1 MKKILV
7 FMLVLGG
14 LTVSAFS
21 GCAKEEKSVATSTET
36 ADATET
42 KDSTETEETTDSVET
57 SEEVKVVKMGVAMQ
71 SKQAPAF
78 HAWEDYLL
86 ERVTLEAAER
96 GYEVEWTA
104 TNASDDAT
112 KQANDIKD
120 LLAKGCEVVFVPCV
134 DSQAILQSVGE
145 VHDAGATFISYCR
158 AVSPEAEGNQVP
170 DVTVNFSSEE
180 QAYVGVMEM
189 FKIMEADGIV
199 PTTMID
205 VHGQVIDENAIN
217 REKGLRRALVDAGYP
232 DLEVIVCDSGAW
244 EPDVARDSVDA
255 ALQAHPEANCL
266 YTSSDFMMPGIQT
279 ALENHD
285 KWYPRGEEGH
295 VYLAS
300 SDIFPI
306 AIEMLQAGYID
317 TAVDQGCY
325 MFAVNAAKSAF
336 DLLEG
341 KDVEKE
347 QLTLG
352 TMATNDT
359 IEEIL
364 ADESIALWG
373 GNDYK

>member
-1 MKKILV
+1 MKKTLLM
-7 FMLVLGG
+7 MLVVVFLVG
-14 LTVSAFS
+14 AFAA
-21 GCAKEEKSVATSTET
+21 CAPAEEA
-36 ADATET
+36 ADAPA
-42 KDSTETEETTDSVET
+42 EEAADTPA
-57 SEEVKVVKMGVAMQ
+57 EEAADAPAEEGDKKVVKMGLAMQ

-86 ERVTLEAAER
+86 ARVQKEAAER

-120 LLAKGCEVVFVPCV
+120 LLAKGCEVIFAPCV
-134 DSQAILQSVGE
+134 DSQAILKSVEE
-145 VHDAGATFISYCR
+145 VHDAGAIFISYCR
-158 AVSPEAEGNQVP
+158 EVAPEATGAQVP
-170 DVTVNFSSEE
+170 DVTVNFASEE
-180 QAYVGVMEM
+180 QAYVGVMKM
-189 FKIMEADGIV
+189 FEIMEADGIE
-199 PTTMID
+199 PTAMID

-217 REKGLRRALVDAGYP
+217 RETGLRRALVDAGYP

-244 EPDVARDSVDA
+244 ESDVARDSVDA

-300 SDIFPI
+300 SDIFPL
-306 AIEMLQAGYID
+306 AIEMLQAEYID
-317 TAVDQGCY
+317 TAVDQGCF

-336 DLLEG
+336 DILDG
-341 KDVEKE
+341 KEVEAV

-352 TMATNDT
+352 TMATNED
-359 IEEIL
+359 IDDIL
-364 ADESIALWG
+364 ADPEVFLW

>member
-1 MKKILV
+1 MKKILMVLMV
-7 FMLVLGG
+7 FLL
-14 LTVSAFS
+14 VSAGMVFANGQQDEAVADTS
-21 GCAKEEKSVATSTET
+21 GK
-36 ADATET
+36 
-42 KDSTETEETTDSVET
+42 
-57 SEEVKVVKMGVAMQ
+57 KVVKMGLAMQ
-71 SKQAPAF
+71 SKMAPAF
-78 HAWEDYLL
+78 HAWEDYLYA
-86 ERVTLEAAER
+86 RVQLEAEER
-96 GYEVEWTA
+96 GYVVEWTA
-104 TNASDDAT
+104 TNANGDST

-120 LLAKGCEVVFVPCV
+120 LLAKGCEVIFCPCN
-134 DSQAILQSVGE
+134 DSQAILQSVEE
-145 VHDAGATFISYCR
+145 VHKAGAIFISYCR
-158 AVSPEAEGNQVP
+158 AVSPEATGAQVP

-180 QAYVGVMEM
+180 QAYVGVMRM
-189 FKIMEADGIV
+189 FEIMEADGVV

-217 REKGLRRALVDAGYP
+217 RETGLRRALVDAGYP
-232 DLEVIVCDSGAW
+232 DLEVVVCDSGAW

-255 ALQAHPEANCL
+255 ALQAHPEANLL

-279 ALENHD
+279 AMENND

-341 KDVEKE
+341 KDVEKM

-352 TMATNDT
+352 TMATNED
-359 IEEIL
+359 IDDIL
-364 ADESIALWG
+364 AGGDVFLW

>member
-1 MKKILV
+1 MV
-7 FMLVLGG
+7 MVLVLTLGVVAG
-14 LTVSAFS
+14 CSSDGDAS
-21 GCAKEEKSVATSTET
+21 GATDNGSTST
-36 ADATET
+36 ADNGSTST
-42 KDSTETEETTDSVET
+42 TDDNGSDST
-57 SEEVKVVKMGVAMQ
+57 SEKKVIKMGVAMQ

-78 HAWEDYLL
+78 HAWEDYLY
-86 ERVTLEAAER
+86 ERVMYEAEQR

-134 DSQAILQSVGE
+134 DSQAILQSVEE
-145 VHDAGATFISYCR
+145 VHKSGATYISYCR
-158 AVSPEAEGNQVP
+158 AVSPDATGEQIP
-170 DVTVNFSSEE
+170 DVTVNFSAEE

-189 FKIMEADGIV
+189 FRIMEEDGIV

-205 VHGQVIDENAIN
+205 VHGQVIDENATL
-217 REKGLRRALVDAGYP
+217 REQGLRRALKDAGYE

-244 EPDVARDSVDA
+244 ESDVARDSVDA

-306 AIEMLQAGYID
+306 AIEMLQAKYID

-336 DLLEG
+336 DILEG
-341 KDVEKE
+341 KEVEPM

-352 TMATNDT
+352 TMATNET
-359 IEEIL
+359 IEAIL
-364 ADESIALWG
+364 NDPNIALWG
-373 GNDYK
+373 NDYK

>member
-7 FMLVLGG
+7 IALALVMVLN
-14 LTVSAFS
+14 LFT
-21 GCAKEEKSVATSTET
+21 GCSSKEEDKVEAKVEAKVEDKVEATNET
-36 ADATET
+36 SADGASEET
-42 KDSTETEETTDSVET
+42 KVI
-57 SEEVKVVKMGVAMQ
+57 KMGLAMQ

-86 ERVTLEAAER
+86 ERVELEAAER
-96 GYEVEWTA
+96 GYVVEWTA

-120 LLAKGCEVVFVPCV
+120 LLAKGCEFVFVPCV
-134 DSQAILQSVGE
+134 DSQAILQSVTE

-158 AVSPEAEGNQVP
+158 AVAPEATGAQVP

-189 FKIMEADGIV
+189 FAIMEADGIV

-217 REKGLRRALVDAGYP
+217 RETGLRRALKDAGYE

-244 EPDVARDSVDA
+244 EADVARDSVDA

-285 KWYPRGEEGH
+285 KWYPRGEENH

-336 DLLEG
+336 DLIEG
-341 KDVEKE
+341 LDVEPV

-352 TMATNDT
+352 TMVTNDN
-359 IEEIL
+359 IEEVL
-364 ADESIALWG
+364 ADDTIALWG
-373 GNDYK
+373 NDYK

>member
-1 MKKILV
+1 MKKFLV
-7 FMLVLGG
+7 IILVLGLVLSSMTG
-14 LTVSAFS
+14 CSSNNEASANT
-21 GCAKEEKSVATSTET
+21 GTGDTGGAV
-36 ADATET
+36 
-42 KDSTETEETTDSVET
+42 EETT
-57 SEEVKVVKMGVAMQ
+57 KVIKIGLAMQ

-96 GYEVEWTA
+96 GYEVEWST

-120 LLAKGCEVVFVPCV
+120 LLAKGCEVIFAPAV
-134 DSQAILQSVGE
+134 DSQAILQSVEE
-145 VHDAGATFISYCR
+145 VHKSGALFISYCR
-158 AVSPEAEGNQVP
+158 AVSPDATGAQIP
-170 DVTVNFSSEE
+170 DATVNFSSEE

-189 FKIMEADGIV
+189 FKIMKADGIE

-217 REKGLRRALVDAGYP
+217 REKGLRRALEDSGYA

-285 KWYPRGEEGH
+285 KWYSRGEEGH
-295 VYLAS
+295 IYLAS

-341 KDVEKE
+341 KEVEKE

-352 TMATNDT
+352 TMATNET
-359 IEEIL
+359 IEAIL
-364 ADESIALWG
+364 ADKSIALWG
-373 GNDYK
+373 NDYK

>member
-1 MKKILV
+1 MKKIL
-7 FMLVLGG
+7 LVLMALVMTGMVFAAG
-14 LTVSAFS
+14 QQEAAPVDTS
-21 GCAKEEKSVATSTET
+21 GKT
-36 ADATET
+36 
-42 KDSTETEETTDSVET
+42 
-57 SEEVKVVKMGVAMQ
+57 VVKMGLAMQ
-71 SKQAPAF
+71 SKMAPAF
-78 HAWEDYLL
+78 HAWEDYLYA
-86 ERVTLEAAER
+86 RVQIEAEER
-96 GYEVEWTA
+96 GYVVDWSA
-104 TNASDDAT
+104 TNANGDST

-120 LLAKGCEVVFVPCV
+120 LLAKGSEVVFVPCN
-134 DSQAILQSVGE
+134 DSQAILQSVEE
-145 VHDAGATFISYCR
+145 VHNAGALYVSYCR
-158 AVSPEAEGNQVP
+158 AVSPEAAGNQVP
-170 DVTVNFSSEE
+170 DTTINFSSEE
-180 QAYVGVMEM
+180 QAYVGVMKM
-189 FKIMEADGIV
+189 FEIMEADGIV

-232 DLEVIVCDSGAW
+232 DLKVVVCDSGAW

-279 ALENHD
+279 ALENND

-295 VYLAS
+295 VYIAS

-306 AIEMLQAGYID
+306 AIEMLQAGYIT

-325 MFAVNAAKSAF
+325 EFAVNAAKSAF

-341 KDVEKE
+341 KEVEKM

-352 TMATNDT
+352 TMATVDNID
-359 IEEIL
+359 EIL
-364 ADESIALWG
+364 ADDSIFLW

>member
-1 MKKILV
+1 MKKFLSVLMVLMLTTSVGMV
-7 FMLVLGG
+7 FANGQQEAAAD
-14 LTVSAFS
+14 TS
-21 GCAKEEKSVATSTET
+21 GK
-36 ADATET
+36 
-42 KDSTETEETTDSVET
+42 
-57 SEEVKVVKMGVAMQ
+57 KVVKMGVAMQ

-78 HAWEDYLL
+78 HAWEDYLYA
-86 ERVTLEAAER
+86 RVQVEAEER
-96 GYEVEWTA
+96 GYVVEWTA

-120 LLAKGCEVVFVPCV
+120 LLAKGCEVIFVPCV
-134 DSQAILQSVGE
+134 DSQAILQSVEE
-145 VHDAGATFISYCR
+145 VHKAGALYISYCR
-158 AVSPEAEGNQVP
+158 AVAPEATGAQVP

-180 QAYVGVMEM
+180 QAYVGVMKM
-189 FKIMEADGIV
+189 FEIMEADGIK

-217 REKGLRRALVDAGYP
+217 RERGLRRALADAGYA
-232 DLEVIVCDSGAW
+232 DLEVVVCDSGAW
-244 EPDVARDSVDA
+244 EADVARDSVDA

-279 ALENHD
+279 ALENHE
-285 KWYPRGEEGH
+285 KWYPRDEKGH
-295 VYLAS
+295 VYLSS

-317 TAVDQGCY
+317 TAVDQGCF

-341 KDVEKE
+341 KEVEKE

-352 TMATNDT
+352 TMATYKD
-359 IEEIL
+359 IDDIL
-364 ADESIALWG
+364 ADDSVFLWG
-373 GNDYK
+373 WDYR

>member
-1 MKKILV
+1 MKKLLLMMVVLV
-7 FMLVLGG
+7 FVLS
-14 LTVSAFS
+14 TFVA
-21 GCAKEEKSVATSTET
+21 CAPKEAASTPEQAPAAAVEEAPAVA
-36 ADATET
+36 AT
-42 KDSTETEETTDSVET
+42 
-57 SEEVKVVKMGVAMQ
+57 KVVKMGLAMQ
-71 SKQAPAF
+71 SKMAPAF
-78 HAWEDYLL
+78 QAWEDYLF
-86 ERVTLEAAER
+86 ERVTKEANER
-96 GYEVEWTA
+96 GYTVEWTA

-120 LLAKGCEVVFVPCV
+120 LLAKGCEVIFCPCV
-134 DSQAILQSVGE
+134 DSQAILQSVEE
-145 VHDAGATFISYCR
+145 VHKAGAIYISYCR
-158 AVSPEAEGNQVP
+158 AVSPEATGAQIP

-180 QAYVGVMEM
+180 QAYVGVMEL
-189 FKIMEADGIV
+189 FKIMKADGIE

-217 REKGLRRALVDAGYP
+217 RETGLRRALIDAGYP

-255 ALQAHPEANCL
+255 ALQAHPDANLL

-285 KWYPRGEEGH
+285 KWFARGEAGH

-306 AIEMLQAGYID
+306 AIEMLQAKYID

-336 DLLEG
+336 DLLDG
-341 KDVEKE
+341 KQVEKV

-359 IEEIL
+359 IASIL
-364 ADESIALWG
+364 ADPTIALWG
-373 GNDYK
+373 NDYK

>member
-1 MKKILV
+1 MKKILMVLMVVLIISAGMV
-7 FMLVLGG
+7 FAGG
-14 LTVSAFS
+14 QQEEATDTS
-21 GCAKEEKSVATSTET
+21 GM
-36 ADATET
+36 
-42 KDSTETEETTDSVET
+42 
-57 SEEVKVVKMGVAMQ
+57 KVVKMGLAMQ
-71 SKQAPAF
+71 SKMAPAF
-78 HAWEDYLL
+78 HAWEDYLYA
-86 ERVTLEAAER
+86 RVQIEAEER
-96 GYEVEWTA
+96 GYVVEWSA
-104 TNASDDAT
+104 TNANGDST

-120 LLAKGCEVVFVPCV
+120 LLAKGCEVIFVPCN
-134 DSQAILQSVGE
+134 DSQAILQSVEE
-145 VHDAGATFISYCR
+145 VHNAGAIYISYCR
-158 AVSPEAEGNQVP
+158 AVSPEATGTQVP
-170 DVTVNFSSEE
+170 DTTINFSSEE
-180 QAYVGVMEM
+180 QAYVGVMRM
-189 FKIMEADGIV
+189 FEIMEEDGIK

-217 REKGLRRALVDAGYP
+217 RETGLRRALVDAGYP

-279 ALENHD
+279 AMENND

-306 AIEMLQAGYID
+306 AIEMLQAGYIT
-317 TAVDQGCY
+317 TAVDQGCF

-336 DLLEG
+336 ELLEG
-341 KDVEKE
+341 KEVEKM

-352 TMATNDT
+352 TMATVHD
-359 IEEIL
+359 IDEIL
-364 ADESIALWG
+364 ADDSIFLW

>member
-1 MKKILV
+1 MKKLLL
-7 FMLVLGG
+7 MLVVAVFVIG
-14 LTVSAFS
+14 TFAA
-21 GCAKEEKSVATSTET
+21 CAPKVAAPAAE
-36 ADATET
+36 AATEAAVV
-42 KDSTETEETTDSVET
+42 EEAPAVEAT
-57 SEEVKVVKMGVAMQ
+57 KVVKMGLAMQ
-71 SKQAPAF
+71 SKMAPAF
-78 HAWEDYLL
+78 QAWEDYLF
-86 ERVTLEAAER
+86 ERVTKEAAER
-96 GYEVEWTA
+96 GYTVEWTA

-120 LLAKGCEVVFVPCV
+120 LLAKGCEVIFAPCV
-134 DSQAILQSVGE
+134 DSQAILQSVEE
-145 VHDAGATFISYCR
+145 VHKAGAIYISYCR
-158 AVSPEAEGNQVP
+158 AVSPGATGAQIP

-189 FKIMEADGIV
+189 FKIMKADGIE

-217 REKGLRRALVDAGYP
+217 RERGLRRALVDSGYP

-279 ALENHD
+279 AMENNN
-285 KWYPRGEEGH
+285 KWFPRGDAGH

-306 AIEMLQAGYID
+306 AIEMLKAKYID

-341 KDVEKE
+341 KTVEKE

-352 TMATNDT
+352 TMATNET
-359 IEEIL
+359 IEAIL
-364 ADESIALWG
+364 ADPTIALWG
-373 GNDYK
+373 NDYK

>member
-1 MKKILV
+1 MKKILAIL
-7 FMLVLGG
+7 LVLG
-14 LTVSAFS
+14 LTLSAFAGCSTDDETDTSSTGTTGTS
-21 GCAKEEKSVATSTET
+21 G
-36 ADATET
+36 
-42 KDSTETEETTDSVET
+42 TTDGGGSA
-57 SEEVKVVKMGVAMQ
+57 EEVKVVKMGLAMQ

-78 HAWEDYLL
+78 HAWEDYLY
-86 ERVTLEAAER
+86 ERVTLEASER

-120 LLAKGCEVVFVPCV
+120 LLAKGCEVIFVPCV
-134 DSQAILQSVGE
+134 DSQAILQSVEE
-145 VHDAGATFISYCR
+145 VHEAGAIFVSYCR
-158 AVSPEAEGNQVP
+158 AVAPEATGAQVP

-189 FKIMEADGIV
+189 FRIMEADGIE

-217 REKGLRRALVDAGYP
+217 RERGLRRALEDAGYP

-341 KDVEKE
+341 KEVETE

-352 TMATNDT
+352 TMVTNEN
-359 IEEIL
+359 IEDVL

-373 GNDYK
+373 NDYE